1 MKNKN
6 LKICFTI
13 IMSFTLCSLKAQS
26 IQQKFQKD
34 MEARKKNVS
43 TVVSKA
49 KEQQAQQQA
58 EKTSETNIPQRDAA
72 SNKSQ
77 PNIIQATTTQQKNT
91 VIKPQ
96 LTPNSKRPL
105 TVQKD
110 SVNGPAKKEE

>member
-13 IMSFTLCSLKAQS
+13 IMSFIICSSKAQS

-34 MEARKKNVS
+34 MEARKKNVN

-58 EKTSETNIPQRDAA
+58 ERKSEVSMPQ
-72 SNKSQ
+72 STPLE
-77 PNIIQATTTQQKNT
+77 PNIQTVPVPQKKNEIKPQSRQDIKKPVTTQQVPTKSS
-91 VIKPQ
+91 Q
-96 LTPNSKRPL
+96 Y
-105 TVQKD
+105 
-110 SVNGPAKKEE
+110 